1 MAYLS
6 ATIIERGSARRAKLA
21 LDLVEAGS
29 RLSIRFIPAF
39 HAIDLYWGD
48 GMLSIALNLRHW
60 GLSRGRYRQGNT
72 VIHDTH
78 FGPISVRSYRVAKH

>member
-1 MAYLS
+1 MVP
-6 ATIIERGSARRAKLA
+6 ATIVERGTAQRAKLA

-29 RLSIRFIPAF
+29 RLTIRLAG
-39 HAIDLYWGD
+39 HAVCLYWGE
-48 GMLSIALNLRHW
+48 GMLSLGLNLRHW

-78 FGPISVRSYRVAKH
+78 VGPISVRSYKVAAR